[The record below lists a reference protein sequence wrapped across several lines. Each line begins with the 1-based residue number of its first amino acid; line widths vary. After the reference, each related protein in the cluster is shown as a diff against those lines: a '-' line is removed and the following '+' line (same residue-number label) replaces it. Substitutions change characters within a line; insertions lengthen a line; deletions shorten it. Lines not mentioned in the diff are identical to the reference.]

1 MTASTT
7 STMSRFKYAA
17 TLVGA
22 LGILF
27 LAPATAHAV
36 DNDSGPSGGG
46 CTYIDKD
53 GYPIPIDDGQDVIV
67 DGKTVS
73 CRGGTITTT
82 TTAAPKKNVGN
93 VRVPVFNRNA
103 PVLAQP

>member
-7 STMSRFKYAA
+7 RTLSRFKYAVTIA
-17 TLVGA
+17 GA
-22 LGILF
+22 LGVLF

-36 DNDSGPSGGG
+36 DNDTGPSGGG

-82 TTAAPKKNVGN
+82 AAPKKNVGN
-93 VRVPVFNRNA
+93 VRVPVLNRA